1 MTNEKHAVDRTREEL
16 KQKIHA
22 YKDEP
27 SFLFTATFMERSP
40 MTNQFPDATKMVL
53 SPAAQAVLD
62 AGRQYA
68 TQAWSDATHQR
79 FNLGIA
85 AALRAAANQVVPP
98 FIARPSTRTGLV
110 KLNIRNRLLHIADE
124 LDGDE

>member
-1 MTNEKHAVDRTREEL
+1 MPN
-16 KQKIHA
+16 
-22 YKDEP
+22 
-27 SFLFTATFMERSP
+27 
-40 MTNQFPDATKMVL
+40 L

-85 AALRAAANQVVPP
+85 AALRALAEYRTPHWDGTGPACHWHPTPQV
-98 FIARPSTRTGLV
+98 RREL
-110 KLNIRNRLLHIADE
+110 LNIAAE
-124 LDGDE
+124 LEGQ